1 MNDDQRFFR
10 FIIPGFAS
18 LTVTGLAFA
27 ITFPR
32 VLCYVTQLEPGGWIT
47 AIIGS
52 GGLGFLLSQS
62 YFAFPC
68 SLLDYREW
76 FQHHSPSF
84 LLASFRVESHGE
96 IERLWGQA
104 AGSGPAAKRDAYN
117 LGTFL
122 WQTLIADREKAL
134 NGATSRTASRM
145 AAVGATWL
153 GVALGFVG
161 FVVWCGVRWVHALWF
176 WFLNGFLPAGACT
189 CRPLL
194 GAAVFI
200 VVLAVLW
207 LVHRRLRELNQRL
220 VELGLATYGLDVVPV
235 DAAGDPPT

>member
-52 GGLGFLLSQS
+52 GGLGFLLSQA

-68 SLLDYREW
+68 SVLDYRKW
-76 FQHHSPSF
+76 FQHHSPNF
-84 LLASFRVESHGE
+84 LLASFRVDSHWE
-96 IERLWGQA
+96 IKRLWGQA

-161 FVVWCGVRWVHALWF
+161 FVVWCSVRWVHALWF
-176 WFLNGFLPAGACT
+176 MPTIAGCGRLHSRSRGPGACPQT
-189 CRPLL
+189 AARAESETRRAWAGDLRPRRRASRRRWRPANISRRPL
-194 GAAVFI
+194 A
-200 VVLAVLW
+200 
-207 LVHRRLRELNQRL
+207 
-220 VELGLATYGLDVVPV
+220 
-235 DAAGDPPT
+235 

>member
-1 MNDDQRFFR
+1 MMNDDQRFFR

-32 VLCYVTQLEPGGWIT
+32 VLCYVTQLELGGWIT

-62 YFAFPC
+62 YFAFRC
-68 SLLDYREW
+68 SLVDYRQS
-76 FQHHSPSF
+76 FNNPSLVAHF
-84 LLASFRVESHGE
+84 RSMIHWDSSRASEDA
-96 IERLWGQA
+96 WDQA
-104 AGSGPAAKRDAYN
+104 KLDKRTAYN

-122 WQTLIADREKAL
+122 WQKLIADREKAL
-134 NGATSRTASRM
+134 NGTTSRAASRM

-161 FVVWCGVRWVHALWF
+161 FVVWCSVRWVHALWF